1 MGASSTNE
9 AHAALWNT
17 VLRIS
22 RHLSKRI
29 PLPIERHPF
38 LVELRKGAAGS
49 PVVYFIGIGFAELHL
64 TQLID
69 ANNSIFAIEVP
80 WPSAWHVAARKNK
93 TSILPTMEQLVAPYV
108 SALSVHAGLSRCV
121 LAGHSFSGLMAFEVA
136 HQFNRSG
143 GQVEL
148 VILLDSK
155 AKYPPP
161 HVVAWQKLKRDW
173 TPSPDL
179 RAPTPEISFSSVVG
193 FLSVF
198 QWMLVRELK
207 LLWHSFRQTALGDLG
222 PLTAKYDDLG
232 TPLHWA
238 VVERVYFHAVK
249 NYRLQR
255 LDCRG
260 VLFLAEPIEEK
271 PARDLDGSMG
281 WGNLFGRGLET
292 LQMTGDHLT
301 MMQRPHSLAL
311 AREISTALSGS
322 IWRETSS

>member
-1 MGASSTNE
+1 M
-9 AHAALWNT
+9 
-17 VLRIS
+17 
-22 RHLSKRI
+22 
-29 PLPIERHPF
+29 
-38 LVELRKGAAGS
+38 
-49 PVVYFIGIGFAELHL
+49 
-64 TQLID
+64 
-69 ANNSIFAIEVP
+69 
-80 WPSAWHVAARKNK
+80 
-93 TSILPTMEQLVAPYV
+93 
-108 SALSVHAGLSRCV
+108 
-121 LAGHSFSGLMAFEVA
+121 
-136 HQFNRSG
+136 
-143 GQVEL
+143 EL
-148 VILLDSK
+148 VLFDSK

-173 TPSPDL
+173 RPSPDL

-207 LLWHSFRQTALGDLG
+207 LLWHSFRQVALGDLG

-260 VLFLAEPIEEK
+260 VLFLAEPIEENP
-271 PARDLDGSMG
+271 PAISTEAWVGG
-281 WGNLFGRGLET
+281 IVFGRGLET

-322 IWRETSS
+322 TWRETSS